1 MANITAKM
9 VKELRDMTGAGMMD
23 CKKALIENEGDFEKS
38 KDFLRKKGI
47 MKADKVS
54 SRAAAEGIVYSY
66 IHHNAKLGVLLELN
80 CVTDFVARMDEF
92 KELAHKI
99 SLQIAS
105 MGARWVSEADVPEDV
120 IAKEKE
126 IYKEQLVNSGK
137 PEHVID
143 KIIEGKLQAFY
154 KDNCLLDQAYAF
166 DGDKTVNDMIVELI
180 AKTGENIKVS
190 RFVKWQVGEIS
201 GAAEEAAE

>member
-1 MANITAKM
+1 MANITATM

-23 CKKALIENEGDFEKS
+23 CKKALIETDGDFEKA
-38 KDFLRKKGI
+38 KEYLRKKGI

-66 IHHNAKLGVLLELN
+66 IHHNSKLGVLLELN

-105 MGARWVSEADVPEDV
+105 MGARWVSEKDVPEDL

-126 IYKEQLVNSGK
+126 IYREQLKVSGK
-137 PEHVID
+137 PEQVIE
-143 KIIEGKLQAFY
+143 KIVEGEVQAFY
-154 KDNCLLDQAYAF
+154 NDNCLMNQEYAF
-166 DGDKTVNDMIVELI
+166 ESGKTINDMVVELV
-180 AKTGENIKVS
+180 AKTGENIKVG
-190 RFVKWQVGEIS
+190 RFVRWQVGEIS
-201 GAAEEAAE
+201 SVAEESAE